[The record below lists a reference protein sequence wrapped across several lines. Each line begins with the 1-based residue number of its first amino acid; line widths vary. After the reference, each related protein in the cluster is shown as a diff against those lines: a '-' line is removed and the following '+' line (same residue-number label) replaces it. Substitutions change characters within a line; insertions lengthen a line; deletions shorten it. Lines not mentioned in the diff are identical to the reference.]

1 VFLEDATLKCRS
13 GVVVLGRTSLSVS
26 VFSPPSDFQEQLP
39 DAVLPL
45 SRRGCALRRSSS
57 ACDSFGPIRRM
68 TKPSGVFEKNGFI

>member
-26 VFSPPSDFQEQLP
+26 VFSPPSDFQ
-39 DAVLPL
+39 
-45 SRRGCALRRSSS
+45 

-68 TKPSGVFEKNGFI
+68 TKPSEVFEKNGFI